1 MSRSGILARLAGIW
15 IAILRRTIRIERLHG
30 ERYAEL
36 KAHGVPILFSLW
48 HGRMFLPIQAHRHQG
63 IVTMA
68 SQSEDGE
75 IIARWLARN
84 GYSVVRGSTTR
95 GGGEALRQMVRQVRS
110 GRVAAL
116 TVDGPKG
123 PARVA
128 QAGVI
133 QLARLTG
140 GAILPITFS
149 SLRPRFFRSWD
160 RFLLPKLFSRNI
172 LVYGESF
179 RVPPDMTDEAA
190 LARVAE
196 TLDAATREA
205 DEAAGVVP
213 PPEAAA
219 SPGADKRSV

>member
-1 MSRSGILARLAGIW
+1 MTRSAIFARLAGMW
-15 IAILRRTIRIERLHG
+15 IAILLRTIRIERLHFD
-30 ERYAEL
+30 RYKEL
-36 KAHGVPILFSLW
+36 KARGVPILFSLW
-48 HGRMFLPIQAHRHQG
+48 HGRMFLPIVAHRHEG

-68 SQSEDGE
+68 SQSEDGQ
-75 IIARWLARN
+75 IITLWLKRI

-128 QAGVI
+128 QAGVV

-160 RFLLPKLFSRNI
+160 QFLLPKLFSRNI

-179 RVPPDMTDEAA
+179 TVPPEMTDEAA

-196 TLDAATREA
+196 TLDASTREA
-205 DEAAGVVP
+205 DVAAGIVP

-219 SPGADKRSV
+219 APSDEKRKV